1 MVWSFKFSYMNSLFK
16 ILKYTFYDLLRSWW
30 AVLYFLFFLLSAT
43 SILYFSGDFTKA
55 VSSLLNIILLIIP
68 LVSIIFG
75 TMFYYNSREFVELLL
90 AQPLKR
96 TSIFMGQYLGLSI
109 SLVLSYC
116 AAMILAFL
124 IYQGNAEEL
133 SFLLLL
139 ILCGSLLTFI
149 FIGLAFLISVS
160 YEDKIKGFGF
170 AILLWLV
177 AAIIYDGLFLAL
189 LAIFQDY
196 PLETPS
202 IVISF
207 LNPIDLMRIMVLLQL
222 ESASLMGY
230 TGAVFNKFF
239 GSFYG
244 SFIAVAILVIWVLLP
259 MLGFTLKVNRKDF

>member
-1 MVWSFKFSYMNSLFK
+1 M
-16 ILKYTFYDLLRSWW
+16 
-30 AVLYFLFFLLSAT
+30 LYFLFFLLSAT

-96 TSIFMGQYLGLSI
+96 TSIFLGQFLGLSI

-116 AAMILAFL
+116 AAMVLAFL
-124 IYQGNAEEL
+124 IYQGNTEEF
-133 SFLLLL
+133 SFLVLL
-139 ILCGSLLTFI
+139 IACGSLLTFI
-149 FIGLAFLISVS
+149 FLGLSFVISVS
-160 YEDKIKGFGF
+160 YEDKIKGFGI
-170 AILLWLV
+170 AILIWLV
-177 AAIIYDGLFLAL
+177 AAIVYDGIFLAL
-189 LAIFQDY
+189 LALFQDY

-202 IVISF
+202 IIISF

-222 ESASLMGY
+222 ESATLLGY

-244 SFIAVAILVIWVLLP
+244 SFIAIAILSIWVVLP
-259 MLGFTLKVNRKDF
+259 MAGFLVKVHRKDF